1 MKEKSRYDQ
10 NFQERVIDFILGN
23 PVNNPTNT
31 QISDEEMKALAPK
44 GGWAGDYRPKVNP
57 YVAPQGPSLSG
68 ATLAHFTGANDAP
81 VAYIMTPLELGNINE
96 RWLVFRINL

>member
-1 MKEKSRYDQ
+1 MKENSKYDQ

-31 QISDEEMKALAPK
+31 QITDEEMKALAPE
-44 GGWAGDYRPKVNP
+44 GGWTGDYRPKVNS

-68 ATLAHFTGANDAP
+68 ATLAHFTGANDEP
-81 VAYIMTPLELGNINE
+81 MAYIMTPLILRKTNE
-96 RWLVFRINL
+96 RWLVFQLNL